1 MINFINNMK
10 PTIKTFPTTKF
21 IGQNLSFT
29 YADYRAFELW
39 SSFMPR
45 RKVIQNAIGSELYNI
60 QINPDN
66 FDFHPNTPFVKWAAV
81 AVSSFENIP
90 VGMETIEIQEGLY
103 AVFNYKGDQSNVAAF
118 FNSIYTEWLPN
129 SDYELGSHPQFEI
142 LGEKYKNNDPNSEE
156 EIWIPIIKLDI

>member
-1 MINFINNMK
+1 MK

-21 IGQNLSFT
+21 IGKYLSFT

-45 RKVIQNAIGSELYNI
+45 RKEILNTIGSELYNI

-66 FDFHPNTPFVKWAAV
+66 FDFNPNTPFVKWAV
-81 AVSSFENIP
+81 VEVSNFDFVPE
-90 VGMETIEIQEGLY
+90 GMETIEIKEGLY
-103 AVFNYKGDQSNVAAF
+103 AVFNYKGDQSNAAAF
-118 FNSIYTEWLPN
+118 FKAIYTEWLPT
-129 SDYELGSHPQFEI
+129 SGYELDSHPQFEI

-156 EIWIPIIKLDI
+156 EIWIPIKSKI